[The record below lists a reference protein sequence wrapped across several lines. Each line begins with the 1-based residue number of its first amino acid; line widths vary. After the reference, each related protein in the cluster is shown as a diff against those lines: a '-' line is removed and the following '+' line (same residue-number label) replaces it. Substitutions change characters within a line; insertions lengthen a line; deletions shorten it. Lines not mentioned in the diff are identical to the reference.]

1 MSKIIIGHQIVD
13 EDSIKDT
20 RDKDNFYPTPLPFV
34 EWMVDNIVLPVVG
47 HPINGKTILDPG
59 VGTGHFGKVLHTAG
73 FTVYGAEINLKRYS
87 KMQNYLYVYEAIHR
101 LSILSHMSMKYDFIV
116 GNPPY
121 ARNLTNNIV
130 KHMWDN
136 LLTEDGQMFLLLPS
150 NFRHGVQRSRVLPM
164 PSKIF
169 DLVNRVNF
177 KTVDGKGG
185 SYPGEYAIFV
195 WDKNWDR
202 DYYKGYR
209 VEWN

>member
-1 MSKIIIGHQIVD
+1 MAKIIIGHQIVD

-59 VGTGHFGKVLHTAG
+59 VGTGHFGKVLCKTGAII
-73 FTVYGAEINLKRYS
+73 YGAETNLKRYYT
-87 KMQNYLYVYEAIHR
+87 MQNYFDVYKRIHR
-101 LSILSHMSMKYDFIV
+101 VSILSHMSMRYNFII

-130 KHMWDN
+130 KHMWEY
-136 LLTEDGQMFLLLPS
+136 LLVEDGKMFLLLPS
-150 NFRHGVQRSRVLPM
+150 NFRHGVQRSRTLPM
-164 PSKIF
+164 PSMIF
-169 DLVNRVNF
+169 DLANRVNF
-177 KTVDGKGG
+177 KTAGGKGG
-185 SYPGEYAIFV
+185 SYPGEYAIYV
-195 WDKNWDR
+195 WDKSWDK
-202 DYYKGYR
+202 DFYKGYR